1 MVRFMHKSLAYMTN
15 VLPEKNGIHFV
26 DYCRDVWFGRRPQ
39 NMSRNVAEPRS
50 IEGVKKPSR
59 FVTAY
64 GGSTIFLIS
73 MAWFCGLLR

>member
-1 MVRFMHKSLAYMTN
+1 MLDLAGGHTI
-15 VLPEKNGIHFV
+15 VGTTPERG
-26 DYCRDVWFGRRPQ
+26 
-39 NMSRNVAEPRS
+39 S

-73 MAWFCGLLR
+73 MAWLCGLLS